1 MRFQKSETA
10 KMESSERSDTL
21 QTNINQSFA
30 NPNRGKKNKLL
41 KYTNAQRI
49 KSSSSVGSV
58 TPSPTGRALL
68 SPQHQFLPQLA
79 LPKSRSDDTA
89 TSSNL
94 SKHVHKQN
102 LSANNHTLFD
112 IISQPS
118 EGSQTDIG
126 DDDFFLNETV
136 GMSNNS
142 LPFAF
147 GSSQSVND
155 DDSVLLPIKKTE
167 SSDSSFKEHRQ
178 NLEPNESSESQEDA
192 SFPCIHVPQIIRD
205 TFLKGGTKRLLQNSI
220 DTIEVDEDVYKKAA
234 RQINLEKDS
243 SEKKSSMDGMA
254 RLLEIAKGDVG
265 LALFI
270 PINWTAFEEQQ
281 INTNDSQ
288 HSAPCLSFSSSNDN
302 SDDDLFVEEEQ
313 NIELNPPIL
322 SVKQMKCI
330 QRKGLPASVSL
341 MTWHRIYSLQRD
353 GDCFK
358 TMFQKV
364 SKYQHSMIVI
374 KTEMGDILGGYADSP
389 WANQGR
395 SQFFGGGLAFLF
407 ASNPQLGEKELEEIE
422 RRKGRRPDIFFYRW
436 SGENDYSQI
445 LDYDSGKVGMGG
457 GNSFGFFVQD
467 DFQFG

>member
-1 MRFQKSETA
+1 
-10 KMESSERSDTL
+10 MESSERSDTL

-30 NPNRGKKNKLL
+30 NPNRERKNKLL

-79 LPKSRSDDTA
+79 LPKSRSDDTP

-118 EGSQTDIG
+118 EGSHTDIG
-126 DDDFFLNETV
+126 DDESFLNETV

-155 DDSVLLPIKKTE
+155 DDSVLQPIKKSE
-167 SSDSSFKEHRQ
+167 SFDDSSFKEHRQ

-220 DTIEVDEDVYKKAA
+220 DTIEVNEDVYKKAA

-243 SEKKSSMDGMA
+243 SEKKSSMDGMT

-281 INTNDSQ
+281 INANDSQ

-302 SDDDLFVEEEQ
+302 SDNDLFVEEEE
-313 NIELNPPIL
+313 NIDLNPPIL

-374 KTEMGDILGGYADSP
+374 KTEMGDILGGYADSA

>member
-1 MRFQKSETA
+1 MRFQSETA
-10 KMESSERSDTL
+10 KMESSERSDNSPTFNL
-21 QTNINQSFA
+21 NVA
-30 NPNRGKKNKLL
+30 NPNRKKNKLL

-58 TPSPTGRALL
+58 TPSPTGRTLL
-68 SPQHQFLPQLA
+68 SPQHQILPQLD
-79 LPKSRSDDTA
+79 LPKSSSNDTP

-94 SKHVHKQN
+94 SRHVHKQN
-102 LSANNHTLFD
+102 LIANNHTLFD

-118 EGSQTDIG
+118 EGSQTDILG
-126 DDDFFLNETV
+126 DDESFVNETV
-136 GMSNNS
+136 GMSTND
-142 LPFAF
+142 LPIAF
-147 GSSQSVND
+147 GSEQSVND
-155 DDSVLLPIKKTE
+155 DDSLLLPIKNTE
-167 SSDSSFKEHRQ
+167 SSDSSSKERRQ
-178 NLEPNESSESQEDA
+178 NLEPNESTELQEDA

-205 TFLKGGTKRLLQNSI
+205 TFLKGDRKRLLQNSI
-220 DTIEVDEDVYKKAA
+220 DTIEADEDVYKNAA

-243 SEKKSSMDGMA
+243 SEKKSTKDGMA

-281 INTNDSQ
+281 IETNGSQ
-288 HSAPCLSFSSSNDN
+288 HSAPCLSFSSSNYDSDN
-302 SDDDLFVEEEQ
+302 DLFVQEEE

-322 SVKQMKCI
+322 SAKQMKCI

-395 SQFFGGGLAFLF
+395 SQFFGGGMAFLF
-407 ASNPQLGEKELEEIE
+407 ASNPQLGEKELKEIE
-422 RRKGRRPDIFFYRW
+422 RRKGRRQDIFFYRW